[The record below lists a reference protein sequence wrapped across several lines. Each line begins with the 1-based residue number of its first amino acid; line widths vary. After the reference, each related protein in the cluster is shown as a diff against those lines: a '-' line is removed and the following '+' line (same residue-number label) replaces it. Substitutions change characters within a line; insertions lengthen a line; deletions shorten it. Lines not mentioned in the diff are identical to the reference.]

1 MEIDGATRRSL
12 ELVEALTG
20 DKNSCL
26 LGVIDRTV
34 TGAGGR
40 LLASRV
46 SNPLKDIEGINRR
59 LDSVEFFTRFNRIR
73 QEVRAILKACP
84 DIERAVSR
92 LSLGRGGPR
101 DLANIKT
108 ALAIVPQLKNLV
120 MSFNQNTDEQILSEF
135 PDSLK
140 TVLNN
145 LGEHS
150 NLVSTLEQALAEDLP
165 LLARDGG
172 FIREGF
178 YPPLDEIKLLKNDS
192 HKMIVELQN
201 KYAEATGI
209 SNLKIKYNNV
219 IGYFIEVQSKFAP
232 EMLENKDF
240 IHRQSVLNATRF
252 TTVELTEL
260 ENKIRGAADKALAM
274 ELEMFDNLVK
284 DVRLA
289 SEDISRTAKA
299 MAELDVS
306 SALADLAVEKNYC
319 RPQIDDSLVFD
330 VKEGRHP
337 VVENAISK
345 ENAGAFVGN
354 NCQLDDAHG
363 RLWLLTGP
371 NMAGKSTFLRQNA
384 IIAIMAQM
392 GSFVPC
398 ASAHIG
404 VIDKIFSRV
413 GASDDLA
420 RGRSTFMVEMVETA
434 SILNQADER
443 SFVILDEIGRGTAT
457 FDGLSIAWAVVEHLH
472 ELNKCRALFATHYH
486 ELTALTSKLPL
497 MTLHCMKI
505 KEFNDE
511 VIFLHEVIDGAADRS
526 YGIHVAKLAGLPRTV
541 VKRAEQVLETLER
554 EGKSQSVSQLA
565 EDLPL
570 FAAVRSKDE
579 PAAQQ
584 IVPAMEALKE
594 LNPDNLTPREALD
607 KLYEL
612 KNLAEESLKDA
623 V

>member
-1 MEIDGATRRSL
+1 MIKLKTFAIGGIHPDKHKITTDSPIIDAGLPETVYIPVKQHIGSPAKIMVKKGDRVKVGTMLADADGIVSSDVHSSVSGEVL
-12 ELVEALTG
+12 KVEAVEGEFGYLEDMITIKVEG
-20 DKNSCL
+20 DEFEES
-26 LGVIDRTV
+26 IDRSTEINREIPFSPEEIV
-34 TGAGGR
+34 AKIREAGIVGMGGAGY
-40 LLASRV
+40 
-46 SNPLKDIEGINRR
+46 P
-59 LDSVEFFTRFNRIR
+59 T
-73 QEVRAILKACP
+73 P
-84 DIERAVSR
+84 
-92 LSLGRGGPR
+92 
-101 DLANIKT
+101 IKT
-108 ALAIVPQLKNLV
+108 KLPEGKKVDCLIINGIECEPFLTADDRLMIEKA
-120 MSFNQNTDEQILSEF
+120 EQI
-135 PDSLK
+135 
-140 TVLNN
+140 
-145 LGEHS
+145 
-150 NLVSTLEQALAEDLP
+150 
-165 LLARDGG
+165 
-172 FIREGF
+172 
-178 YPPLDEIKLLKNDS
+178 
-192 HKMIVELQN
+192 
-201 KYAEATGI
+201 
-209 SNLKIKYNNV
+209 V
-219 IGYFIEVQSKFAP
+219 IGA
-232 EMLENKDF
+232 
-240 IHRQSVLNATRF
+240 
-252 TTVELTEL
+252 
-260 ENKIRGAADKALAM
+260 KIINKALG
-274 ELEMFDNLVK
+274 
-284 DVRLA
+284 
-289 SEDISRTAKA
+289 I
-299 MAELDVS
+299 
-306 SALADLAVEKNYC
+306 
-319 RPQIDDSLVFD
+319 
-330 VKEGRHP
+330 
-337 VVENAISK
+337 
-345 ENAGAFVGN
+345 
-354 NCQLDDAHG
+354 
-363 RLWLLTGP
+363 
-371 NMAGKSTFLRQNA
+371 QNA

>member
-1 MEIDGATRRSL
+1 M
-12 ELVEALTG
+12 
-20 DKNSCL
+20 
-26 LGVIDRTV
+26 
-34 TGAGGR
+34 
-40 LLASRV
+40 
-46 SNPLKDIEGINRR
+46 
-59 LDSVEFFTRFNRIR
+59 SVWRPRIF
-73 QEVRAILKACP
+73 RARPKP
-84 DIERAVSR
+84 W
-92 LSLGRGGPR
+92 
-101 DLANIKT
+101 
-108 ALAIVPQLKNLV
+108 
-120 MSFNQNTDEQILSEF
+120 
-135 PDSLK
+135 
-140 TVLNN
+140 
-145 LGEHS
+145 
-150 NLVSTLEQALAEDLP
+150 
-165 LLARDGG
+165 
-172 FIREGF
+172 
-178 YPPLDEIKLLKNDS
+178 
-192 HKMIVELQN
+192 
-201 KYAEATGI
+201 
-209 SNLKIKYNNV
+209 
-219 IGYFIEVQSKFAP
+219 
-232 EMLENKDF
+232 
-240 IHRQSVLNATRF
+240 
-252 TTVELTEL
+252 
-260 ENKIRGAADKALAM
+260 
-274 ELEMFDNLVK
+274 
-284 DVRLA
+284 
-289 SEDISRTAKA
+289 
-299 MAELDVS
+299 AELDVS